1 MEPGSSI
8 LLSLLILI
16 VLVLV
21 NAFFAMSEI
30 AIISINANKMKKKAE
45 EGDKKAATLVK
56 ITESSSSFLATIQVG
71 VTLSGLLASAVAA
84 ERFASML
91 VEALAFLPIDKN
103 ILSGVSLIVITL
115 ILSYFTLIFGELVP
129 KRLALRDPEKIA
141 MFVCGIVW
149 KFYRI
154 SKPFVKLLA
163 ASTNGILRLF
173 GIRSEDDE
181 QDVTEEDI
189 LLMVDQ
195 GEETGILQENETDMI
210 RNIFEFDDKEVSDVM
225 THRTSITAADTTA
238 SIPEVL
244 TLAQEEGFSRIPI
257 YKDKLDNI
265 IGVVYIK
272 DLIPLLQNK
281 SESDAQL
288 SDYMRTPIYIPEG
301 KKCSAL
307 LKEFQ
312 ETKVHIAI
320 VIDEHGGT
328 AGLVTM
334 EDLLEA
340 IVGDI
345 EDEYDN
351 ESEEI
356 QKVSD
361 DCYLLD
367 GGVYLDDIEDELHI
381 DLFDNTECDT
391 IGGFVLDELGRFPA
405 PGEQV
410 TVPAGGGWMVT
421 VLEMDERRVTRV
433 RLAKINAEETL

>member
-1 MEPGSSI
+1 
-8 LLSLLILI
+8 
-16 VLVLV
+16 
-21 NAFFAMSEI
+21 
-30 AIISINANKMKKKAE
+30 
-45 EGDKKAATLVK
+45 
-56 ITESSSSFLATIQVG
+56 
-71 VTLSGLLASAVAA
+71 
-84 ERFASML
+84 
-91 VEALAFLPIDKN
+91 
-103 ILSGVSLIVITL
+103 
-115 ILSYFTLIFGELVP
+115 
-129 KRLALRDPEKIA
+129 
-141 MFVCGIVW
+141 
-149 KFYRI
+149 
-154 SKPFVKLLA
+154 
-163 ASTNGILRLF
+163 
-173 GIRSEDDE
+173 
-181 QDVTEEDI
+181 
-189 LLMVDQ
+189 MVDQ